1 MFPKLTGFD
10 FVLEALM
17 PFRHIAT
24 EHIDRHLK
32 EINYDDHPRD
42 FIDAYLQE
50 IKTTTDPAS
59 SFYKD
64 TGSMQLCR
72 ISS

>member
-1 MFPKLTGFD
+1 MT
-10 FVLEALM
+10 EALLNI
-17 PFRHIAT
+17 RNIAI
-24 EHIDRHLK
+24 EHIERHQK

-50 IKTTTDPAS
+50 IKSTTDPAS

-64 TGSMQLCR
+64 TGSKNLICPVLALLKAFA
-72 ISS
+72 II